1 MSCCR
6 VREEPD
12 IRHTGKYWLGLCVL
26 FFLASLFSENFI
38 INHAAHD
45 CCGEGCP
52 VCMQIQGG
60 GIFLRNL
67 RNFSSQS
74 SFFPDAMLLL
84 VIILKF
90 AVLSYIPVSSVSLKV
105 KLNR

>member
-1 MSCCR
+1 
-6 VREEPD
+6 VF
-12 IRHTGKYWLGLCVL
+12 

-38 INHAAHD
+38 INHAAHE

-52 VCMQIQGG
+52 VCMQIQEAGN
-60 GIFLRNL
+60 FLRSL
-67 RNFSSQS
+67 KSLSSQPP
-74 SFFPDAMLLL
+74 FFPGAMMLP

-90 AVLSYIPVSSVSLKV
+90 AALNYIPVSSVTLKV